1 MKCYKLSG
9 SIAGEML
16 KASLTSLA
24 FSEYIHQMFTL
35 YPFHWGIRNAKR
47 NKDTGLWILPADKV
61 CEWVLE
67 PALGLGMRVQGE
79 NGIFWR
85 QAEILGNW

>member
-1 MKCYKLSG
+1 MRFPHYQMKCYKLSG

-35 YPFHWGIRNAKR
+35 YPFH
-47 NKDTGLWILPADKV
+47 
-61 CEWVLE
+61 
-67 PALGLGMRVQGE
+67 
-79 NGIFWR
+79 
-85 QAEILGNW
+85 